1 MNHVSN
7 ELLVVLLLLLAHGV
21 LAIAEAAVVAARKSR
36 LKELVDEGKTS
47 AARALRVAQ
56 EPGRFLS
63 VARVAIT
70 LAAVLA
76 GVVGGGTLRDNL
88 ALMLAEVSWLAPVA
102 SPVALAV
109 VVAGIVLLSIVISE
123 VLPKRLTPHAPERLS
138 MLLVRPVNAIGIILG
153 PIIRGL
159 TWLTDLVL
167 RPFGLHQPPKEAPV
181 TEEEVNIL
189 IEQGLTAGVFNKSER
204 DMVAGVLELDQLPV
218 TALMTPRPKMIFL
231 NLDDPDEVNWRK
243 VVASG
248 HSHFPV
254 YQGSRDQVV
263 GMVSVKSI
271 WANNA
276 FGIPTQLRHLLTPPL
291 VVPETM
297 MAHQL
302 LEQFKKHGKH
312 TALVSDE
319 FGSVQGIVTLFDVL
333 EAIVGDLPEPG
344 QRRAPAARQREDGSW
359 LVDAT
364 LSIDELKTLISV
376 EELPHESDAD
386 FQTIGGFVMTQ
397 FGRIPIA
404 GDKFDWEGWRFEVL
418 DMDRHR
424 IDKILVAKAP
434 TAAAAATTERE
445 AG

>member
-1 MNHVSN
+1 MNSISN
-7 ELLVVLLLLLAHGV
+7 ELLVVLLLLLTNGV
-21 LAIAEAAVVAARKSR
+21 FSMAELALVSARKSR
-36 LKELVDEGKTS
+36 LKELADEGDAR
-47 AARALRVAQ
+47 AARALEVAR
-56 EPGRFLS
+56 EPSRFLS
-63 VARVAIT
+63 MVQVGITLVGVLAGAIGGGDIATRLAAWLSQWPALEPFAKSVGMAVVVIGIT
-70 LAAVLA
+70 LAS
-76 GVVGGGTLRDNL
+76 VVIGEL
-88 ALMLAEVSWLAPVA
+88 V
-102 SPVALAV
+102 
-109 VVAGIVLLSIVISE
+109 
-123 VLPKRLTPHAPERLS
+123 PKRLALHGPERVS
-138 MLLVRPVNAIGIILG
+138 IWLVRPMDRLAWIVS
-153 PIIRGL
+153 PIVHLL
-159 TWLTDLVL
+159 TFLADLVL
-167 RPFGLHQPPKEAPV
+167 RPFGLHRTPKESPV
-181 TEEEVNIL
+181 TDEEVNIL
-189 IEQGLTAGVFNKSER
+189 IEQGLTAGVFNTSER
-204 DMVAGVLELDQLPV
+204 DMVAGVLELDQMPV

-231 NLDDPDEVNWRK
+231 NLDDADEVNWRK

-319 FGSVQGIVTLFDVL
+319 FGSIQGIVTLFDVL

-364 LSIDELKTLISV
+364 LGVDDLKTLIGV
-376 EELPHESDAD
+376 DELPHEDEAD
-386 FQTIGGFVMTQ
+386 FQTLGGFVMTH
-397 FGRIPIA
+397 FGRIPQA
-404 GDKFDWEGWRFEVL
+404 GDTFDWENWRFEVL
-418 DMDRHR
+418 DMDRNR
-424 IDKILVAKAP
+424 IDKVLIAKATP
-434 TAAAAATTERE
+434 QTVPDAERE

>member
-1 MNHVSN
+1 MNSVSN
-7 ELLVVLLLLLAHGV
+7 ELWVVSLLLLLHGG
-21 LAIAEAAVVAARKSR
+21 LAMAEAALMAARKSR
-36 LKELVDEGKTS
+36 LKELADDGS
-47 AARALRVAQ
+47 RGAQRALEVVQDPSAV
-56 EPGRFLS
+56 LS
-63 VARVAIT
+63 TARVGST
-70 LAAVLA
+70 VAAVLA
-76 GVVGGGTLRDNL
+76 GVWASDDLTAHLSARLAQAGLGTPYTEAL
-88 ALMLAEVSWLAPVA
+88 AL
-102 SPVALAV
+102 ALV
-109 VVAGIVLLSIVISE
+109 VIGLVLGFIVLGDI
-123 VLPKRLTPHAPERLS
+123 LPKRLTPHAPERITI
-138 MLLVRPVNAIGIILG
+138 LLIRPVRRLGQVLG
-153 PIIRGL
+153 PIVRGL

-167 RPFGLHQPPKEAPV
+167 RPFGLHRPPKEAPV

-189 IEQGLTAGVFNKSER
+189 IEEGMTAGVFNKSER
-204 DMVAGVLELDQLPV
+204 DMVAGVLELDQLPA

-254 YQGSRDQVV
+254 YQGTRDQVI

-271 WANNA
+271 WANHA

-297 MAHQL
+297 MAHQV
-302 LEQFKKHGKH
+302 LELFKKHGKH

-319 FGSVQGIVTLFDVL
+319 FGSVQGIVSLFDVL

-359 LVDAT
+359 LVDAS
-364 LSIDELKTLISV
+364 LSVDELKTMLDV
-376 EELPHESDAD
+376 DELPHEEEAD

-397 FGRIPIA
+397 FGRVPLA

-424 IDKILVAKAP
+424 IDKVLVGKAP
-434 TAAAAATTERE
+434 VTAGAAAQRE
-445 AG
+445 AS

>member
-1 MNHVSN
+1 MNSVSN
-7 ELLVVLLLLLAHGV
+7 ELSVVLLLLLAHGG
-21 LAIAEAAVVAARKSR
+21 LAMAEAAMQAARKSR
-36 LKELVDEGKTS
+36 LKELADEGS
-47 AARALRVAQ
+47 RGAARALLVAND
-56 EPGRFLS
+56 PAAFLS
-63 VARVAIT
+63 AARVGIT
-70 LAAVLA
+70 IAAVLA
-76 GVVGGGTLRDNL
+76 GVWASGGLTDQ
-88 ALMLAEVSWLAPVA
+88 LAEVLARWEAVA
-102 SPVALAV
+102 PFAPGLALALV
-109 VVAGIVLLSIVISE
+109 ITGLVLAFIVLGD
-123 VLPKRLTPHAPERLS
+123 VLPARLVPHAPERIAI
-138 MLLVRPVNAIGIILG
+138 LLVRPVRRLG
-153 PIIRGL
+153 QLVGPVVRLL
-159 TWLTDLVL
+159 TWGSDLVL
-167 RPFGLHQPPKEAPV
+167 RPFGLHRPPKEAPV
-181 TEEEVNIL
+181 TEEEVNTL
-189 IEQGLTAGVFNKSER
+189 IEEGMTAGVFNKSER

-254 YQGSRDQVV
+254 YQGNRDQVV

-271 WANNA
+271 WANHA

-297 MAHQL
+297 MSHHL

-319 FGSVQGIVTLFDVL
+319 FGSVQGIASLFDVL

-359 LVDAT
+359 LVDAS
-364 LSIDELKTLISV
+364 LSVDELKTLISV
-376 EELPHESDAD
+376 DELPHEDEVD

-397 FGRIPIA
+397 FGRIPVA
-404 GDKFDWEGWRFEVL
+404 GDTFDWEGWRFEVL

-424 IDKILVAKAP
+424 IDKVLVGKAP
-434 TAAAAATTERE
+434 VAATPASERE
-445 AG
+445 AS

>member
-1 MNHVSN
+1 MNSISN
-7 ELLVVLLLLLAHGV
+7 ELLVVLLLLLGHGA
-21 LAIAEAAVVAARKSR
+21 LATAEAALGEARKSR
-36 LKELVDEGKTS
+36 LKDLSDEGS
-47 AARALRVAQ
+47 RGAERVLQ
-56 EPGRFLS
+56 VMQDPSLVLS
-63 VARVAIT
+63 VARVAATLLAVIAGIWAT
-70 LAAVLA
+70 GGLAARLTE
-76 GVVGGGTLRDNL
+76 TLINFP
-88 ALMLAEVSWLAPVA
+88 AVAPVA
-102 SPVALAV
+102 RELSVGLV
-109 VVAGIVLLSIVISE
+109 VTGLFAAFVILGD
-123 VLPKRLTPHAPERLS
+123 VLPRRLTPHAPERLAI
-138 MLLVRPVNAIGIILG
+138 LLVRPLRRLAWVLG
-153 PIIRGL
+153 PVL
-159 TWLTDLVL
+159 KLLSALTDLVL
-167 RPFGLHQPPKEAPV
+167 RPFGLHRPPKEAAV

-189 IEQGLTAGVFNKSER
+189 IEEGFTAGVFNKSER

-231 NLDDPDEVNWRK
+231 NLDESDEVNWRK

-271 WANNA
+271 WANHA
-276 FGIPTQLRHLLTPPL
+276 FGVPTQLRHLLTPPL

-319 FGSVQGIVTLFDVL
+319 FGSVQGIVSLFDVL

-364 LSIDELKTLISV
+364 VGIDEL
-376 EELPHESDAD
+376 
-386 FQTIGGFVMTQ
+386 
-397 FGRIPIA
+397 
-404 GDKFDWEGWRFEVL
+404 
-418 DMDRHR
+418 
-424 IDKILVAKAP
+424 
-434 TAAAAATTERE
+434 
-445 AG
+445 

>member
-1 MNHVSN
+1 MNSISN
-7 ELLVVLLLLLAHGV
+7 ELLVVLLLLLGHGA
-21 LAIAEAAVVAARKSR
+21 LATAEAALGEARKSR
-36 LKELVDEGKTS
+36 LKDLSDEGS
-47 AARALRVAQ
+47 RGAERVLQ
-56 EPGRFLS
+56 VMQDPSLVLS
-63 VARVAIT
+63 VARVAATLLAVIAGIWAT
-70 LAAVLA
+70 GGLAARLTE
-76 GVVGGGTLRDNL
+76 TLINFP
-88 ALMLAEVSWLAPVA
+88 AVAPVA
-102 SPVALAV
+102 RELSVGLV
-109 VVAGIVLLSIVISE
+109 VTGLFAAFVILGD
-123 VLPKRLTPHAPERLS
+123 VLPRRLTPHAPERLAI
-138 MLLVRPVNAIGIILG
+138 LLVRPLRRLAWVLG
-153 PIIRGL
+153 PVL
-159 TWLTDLVL
+159 KLLSALTDLVL
-167 RPFGLHQPPKEAPV
+167 RPFGLHRPPKEAAV

-189 IEQGLTAGVFNKSER
+189 IEEGFTAGVFNKSER

-231 NLDDPDEVNWRK
+231 NLDESDEVNWRK

-271 WANNA
+271 WANHA
-276 FGIPTQLRHLLTPPL
+276 FGVPTQLRHLLTPPL

-319 FGSVQGIVTLFDVL
+319 FGSVQGIVSLFDVL

-364 LSIDELKTLISV
+364 LGIDELKTMIGV
-376 EELPHESDAD
+376 DELPQEDEAD
-386 FQTIGGFVMTQ
+386 FQTIGGFVMTH
-397 FGRIPIA
+397 FGRIPQA
-404 GDKFDWEGWRFEVL
+404 GDKFDWDGWRFEVL

-424 IDKILVAKAP
+424 IDKVLVAKVP
-434 TAAAAATTERE
+434 AATATTERQV
-445 AG
+445 G